1 MNPKRKSLLEEIAES
16 AGKSRPHSDNIPE
29 REDLSFAEEVLL
41 YMAGKQLNMRDRD
54 SSDFYKRLLA
64 RYKKSD

>member
-16 AGKSRPHSDNIPE
+16 AGKSRPHSDKTPE
-29 REDLSFAEEVLL
+29 REDLSFAEEVTL
-41 YMAGKQLNMRDRD
+41 YMAGKQMNIGDGD

>member
-16 AGKSRPHSDNIPE
+16 AGKSRPHSDKTPE
-29 REDLSFAEEVLL
+29 REDLSFTEEMLL
-41 YMAGKQLNMRDRD
+41 YLAGNQLNMEDRD
-54 SSDFYKRLLA
+54 SSVFYRRLLA

>member
-16 AGKSRPHSDNIPE
+16 AGKSRPHSDKTPE
-29 REDLSFAEEVLL
+29 REDLSFTEEVIL
-41 YMAGKQLNMRDRD
+41 YMAGNQLNMGDRD

-64 RYKKSD
+64 RYKTSA